1 MKYLAILMTLLLVAI
16 DSPSQTCYYPLA
28 IGNVWDYGAS
38 YQQWIAISDTLLP
51 DGKLYSVLQETHYYQ
66 KRCLRQEG
74 DSVFW
79 GTSLYYDFTRMPGDT
94 LWKTSNSFKYLSAR
108 GDTTIFGRNLRW
120 WEFTRIVFDGQTA
133 GGDVEMVVDS
143 VGMVYYWESFDSYFQ
158 PWVLRGA
165 IIDGKQFGTVSAVEE
180 SWSQEVPA
188 ECALM
193 QNYPNPFNPSTT
205 IRFGLPGRSHVT
217 LTVFNTLGQQVATL
231 VQGEKEAGY
240 HEVKF
245 DGTGLSSGVYCC
257 RLTAGEYVASKKL
270 LLLK

>member
-1 MKYLAILMTLLLVAI
+1 MKRLPLLMTLLLVAI

-38 YQQWIAISDTLLP
+38 YQQWVAIGDTLLP
-51 DGKLYSVLQETHYYQ
+51 DGKVYSVLQETHYYQ
-66 KRCLRQEG
+66 KKCLRQEG

-94 LWKTSNSFKYLSAR
+94 LWKTSDSFKYLSAR
-108 GDTTIFGRNLRW
+108 GDTTIFDRNLRW
-120 WEFTRIVFDGQTA
+120 WEFTRIVFVGQTA
-133 GGDVEMVVDS
+133 GGDVELVVDS

-165 IIDGKQFGTVSAVEE
+165 IIDGKQFGTVSALEQ
-180 SWSQEVPA
+180 SRSQEIPA

-205 IRFGLPGRSHVT
+205 IKYELPRSAVVNLSVYDLLGRMVSV
-217 LTVFNTLGQQVATL
+217 L
-231 VQGEKEAGY
+231 VNERRDAGI
-240 HEVKF
+240 HEVTF
-245 DGTGLSSGVYCC
+245 DGSGLASGVYFY
-257 RLTAGEYVASKKL
+257 RFSAGDFVQTRKL
-270 LLLK
+270 VLVK